1 MGATRRHLAERG
13 RESRWAINLSSSSP
27 FSPFFL
33 SDERKSFRDTG
44 SAPEERQGGRAHWA
58 HSFLE
63 SLHSGGRKVC
73 CARKRMG
80 KWDAS
85 HFCIAA
91 GWKFVIEPDM
101 VCAPGADGIL

>member
-1 MGATRRHLAERG
+1 
-13 RESRWAINLSSSSP
+13 
-27 FSPFFL
+27 
-33 SDERKSFRDTG
+33 
-44 SAPEERQGGRAHWA
+44 
-58 HSFLE
+58 
-63 SLHSGGRKVC
+63 
-73 CARKRMG
+73 MG

>member
-1 MGATRRHLAERG
+1 MGDQSLFFI
-13 RESRWAINLSSSSP
+13 SLSSLPS
-27 FSPFFL
+27 FLL

-44 SAPEERQGGRAHWA
+44 SAPEEREREPTGPTHFWNPCI
-58 HSFLE
+58 LV
-63 SLHSGGRKVC
+63 GGRKVC